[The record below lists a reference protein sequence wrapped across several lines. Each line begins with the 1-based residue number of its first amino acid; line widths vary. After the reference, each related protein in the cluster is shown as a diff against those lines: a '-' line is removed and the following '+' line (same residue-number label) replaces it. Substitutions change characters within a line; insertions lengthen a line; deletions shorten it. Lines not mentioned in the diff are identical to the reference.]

1 MPGTVENICRL
12 FGIARVLARHD
23 ALFLLERL
31 DIAPLIGMALKAV
44 SKREAPGRPGQR
56 LARALQEAGPSFI
69 KLGQALSTRSDLLG
83 DELAEDLSDLQDRIP
98 PFDGNLAKRTIE
110 AELGAPMDELFSKFD
125 RNPVAAASIAQVH
138 FATTM
143 DGRDVA
149 VKILRPD
156 IESAFNADLDL
167 FFWMAELIE
176 RTRPKLRRL
185 KPVESIRA
193 LARTVAMEMDLRL
206 EAAAA
211 EELAR
216 NFRRGLGFPRSPRR
230 LAIDLATGD
239 DLRTGLR
246 RSLRRPRGRR
256 RPWPRS
262 GRNARQGRPVVL
274 QPSVPGWIF
283 PCGHAS
289 GKSFCRRGRRLDRG
303 RFRHHGSNFQGRPQV
318 FGRNAHGISEPG
330 LQAGRGSSLPEA
342 GWVPD
347 SQSVDAFAQ
356 AARSIAEPILD
367 RPQNEI
373 SIGRL
378 LGQLFQVTET
388 FDMETQP
395 QLLLLQKT
403 MLVCEG
409 TGRKLHPEANMW
421 MLARPLIEDWARRNL
436 GAEAKIRDAIGDA
449 ATVIARL
456 PRVLDQIDRGS
467 RMFKNGEI
475 KLHPDTIKAFRNG
488 KGGGRA
494 STFGF
499 WHPGRSLFYGAVI
512 AGLVLTIVADHDSAR
527 LATGR
532 PPRRAS

>member
-83 DELAEDLSDLQDRIP
+83 NELAEDLSDLQDRIP

-138 FATTM
+138 FATTV

-216 NFRRGLGFPRSPRR
+216 NFEGDLDFRVPRVDWRLTSQRVMTSERVSGVPFDDREAVVALGLDPEETLAKAARSFF
-230 LAIDLATGD
+230 
-239 DLRTGLR
+239 
-246 RSLRRPRGRR
+246 
-256 RPWPRS
+256 
-262 GRNARQGRPVVL
+262 N
-274 QPSVPGWIF
+274 
-283 PCGHAS
+283 
-289 GKSFCRRGRRLDRG
+289 
-303 RFRHHGSNFQGRPQV
+303 QV
-318 FGRNAHGISEPG
+318 FRDGFFHADMHPGNLFVAEDGALTAVDFGIMGRISKADRKYLAEMLMG
-330 LQAGRGSSLPEA
+330 FLNRDYKRVAEVHFEA

-467 RMFKNGEI
+467 RMFENGEI

-499 WHPGRSLFYGAVI
+499 WHLFYGAVI
-512 AGLVLTIVADHDSAR
+512 AGLVSTLI
-527 LATGR
+527 LLG
-532 PPRRAS
+532 